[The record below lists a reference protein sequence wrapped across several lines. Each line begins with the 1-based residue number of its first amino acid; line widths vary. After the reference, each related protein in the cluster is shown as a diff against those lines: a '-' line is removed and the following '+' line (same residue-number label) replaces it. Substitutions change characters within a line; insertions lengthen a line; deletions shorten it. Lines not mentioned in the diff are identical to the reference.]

1 MISSISSVNR
11 NVEMEN
17 RSHEPEDL
25 SLPVGSQ
32 KSYCYARQV
41 RVKQRKNAIKAQDSE
56 LSMSSAKNVSI
67 IHIVVWNN
75 VVKLRASSCKR
86 NIKLTSVFCF
96 FYTVVRW
103 LRFPVFNVYL
113 SREKEFVVFSVQLL
127 KHFYLKLAY
136 A

>member
-41 RVKQRKNAIKAQDSE
+41 RVKQRKNDIKAQDSE

-75 VVKLRASSCKR
+75 VVKLRASSCKLLHVMHQILDI
-86 NIKLTSVFCF
+86 NYVNKIATTLVI
-96 FYTVVRW
+96 VRA
-103 LRFPVFNVYL
+103 F
-113 SREKEFVVFSVQLL
+113 KQ
-127 KHFYLKLAY
+127 
-136 A
+136 